1 MQQGRGIGGLLRLV
15 KSVFKPL
22 VRTAGKTI
30 VKAAK
35 SDVGKHVLKNLKEQ
49 AIESGVHL
57 TSAAI
62 RGDDMGEAVNNELQ
76 SVKRKAADVV
86 DEVYE
91 GTQKKQR
98 KKSSKR
104 KMVKKPTVHVKPKRD
119 FFG

>member
-1 MQQGRGIGGLLRLV
+1 M
-15 KSVFKPL
+15 
-22 VRTAGKTI
+22 
-30 VKAAK
+30 
-35 SDVGKHVLKNLKEQ
+35 LKNLKEQ

-62 RGDDMGEAVNNELQ
+62 RGDDMGEALNNEIQ

-91 GTQKKQR
+91 GAQKKQR

-104 KMVKKPTVHVKPKRD
+104 KMVKKPTVHVKPKSD

>member
-1 MQQGRGIGGLLRLV
+1 M
-15 KSVFKPL
+15 
-22 VRTAGKTI
+22 
-30 VKAAK
+30 
-35 SDVGKHVLKNLKEQ
+35 KEQ

-62 RGDDMGEAVNNELQ
+62 RGDDMGEVLNNELQ
-76 SVKRKAADVV
+76 NVKRKAADVV

-98 KKSSKR
+98 KTTTKR
-104 KMVKKPTVHVKPKRD
+104 KMVRKPAVHVKSKRD